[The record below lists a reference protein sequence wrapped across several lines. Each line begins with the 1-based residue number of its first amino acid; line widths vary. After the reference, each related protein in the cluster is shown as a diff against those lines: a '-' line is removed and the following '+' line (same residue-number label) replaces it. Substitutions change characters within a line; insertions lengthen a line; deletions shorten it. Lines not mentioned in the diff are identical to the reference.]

1 MRQPLSG
8 HAAQGLDALA
18 VALVWLG
25 MTLVLVVLVVGCSL
39 LLRRAWRHR
48 RDRALARTHEERI
61 HAFTDAVASGD
72 FSAADAFAA
81 ELLGGNETRP
91 ARWLACG
98 PMSHVGHSRGS
109 CLGSSHPAESAA
121 VTGFDVRTVLS
132 CTADEAA
139 ISIGNPELR
148 DVWFGV
154 RRNSDGESLTFAFD
168 GDRDLMLVAVTE
180 EWSRQKRALLV
191 QAVTP
196 GGVWVRSHLTIRT
209 VVASGPRGLRQ
220 GVEVWLHLEAPDS
233 RVGCGVM
240 TRLESIARRGI
251 RQLEAEFDG

>member
-1 MRQPLSG
+1 MLKGR
-8 HAAQGLDALA
+8 DALA
-18 VALVWLG
+18 AVLAWLG

-48 RDRALARTHEERI
+48 RDRALARTDEERI
-61 HAFTDAVASGD
+61 HAFADAVASGD

-81 ELLGGNETRP
+81 ELLRGNEERP
-91 ARWLACG
+91 ARRLAGG

-109 CLGSSHPAESAA
+109 RLGSPRPAESAP

-139 ISIGNPELR
+139 ASIGNPELR

-154 RRNSDGESLTFAFD
+154 RRNADGESLTFAFD
-168 GDRDLMLVAVTE
+168 GDGDLTLAAVTE
-180 EWSRQKRALLV
+180 EWSRQQRALLV
-191 QAVTP
+191 QAVGP

-209 VVASGPRGLRQ
+209 VVTSGPRGLRQ
-220 GVEVWLHLEAPDS
+220 GVEVWLHLEVPDS
-233 RVGCGVM
+233 RVGCGVIA
-240 TRLESIARRGI
+240 RLESIAILGI
-251 RQLEAEFDG
+251 RQLESEFDW